1 MFEKTSLYAYAEKV
15 KQLASRENVTFRL
28 VLDNIEVKNLII
40 NLNTEEQMNK
50 QSVNAD
56 GEELT
61 SVGGTYSPVTMII
74 SKAKGRPKKS
84 LFQVNLKDTGRFY
97 KSFRVRVGMDS
108 ILITADTIKSGE
120 DLESRWGKLVGLTD
134 EHLQELIQL
143 ARELYIKYYRKHL
156 FLY

>member
-40 NLNTEEQMNK
+40 NLNTEEQMNN

-56 GEELT
+56 GEELYN
-61 SVGGTYSPVTMII
+61 VGGGYSFVTM
-74 SKAKGRPKKS
+74 SVARAKGRPKKS
-84 LFQVNLKDTGRFY
+84 EFDINLKDTGRFY
-97 KSFRVRVGMDS
+97 KSFRVRVGLDS

-120 DLESRWGKLVGLTD
+120 NLESRWGNLVGLTD